1 MKLWNAAVD
10 EYIETD
16 GRLRDRFEVEYE
28 AKIGIDGGPLY
39 KTCSAPGC
47 GKVEKRDVPSVMRC
61 SGCTLVSIEFYIK
74 AISDLL
80 ILPRHSIVGSRAKG

>member
-1 MKLWNAAVD
+1 MKQWNKAVD

-16 GRLRDRFEVEYE
+16 GSLRDRFEVEYK

-47 GKVEKRDVPSVMRC
+47 GKVEKRDIPSVMRC
-61 SGCTLVSIEFYIK
+61 SGCTLVSVKYCLEVVL
-74 AISDLL
+74 S
-80 ILPRHSIVGSRAKG
+80 PC